1 MQRSFKLSKK
11 YVFIIIVDP
20 KCYMLVHYAKV
31 LCQEKVELKK
41 VLLYCMKCNLMLNVP
56 HGYKNGAFL
65 LKFCRVLKV
74 EAKYTSSCNLLKDYS
89 CIWLLAS
96 LFIKL
101 FDAKLAVLYMIRFM
115 KALGIYQRQS
125 NVAWIWNLIKWAS
138 PTLVL
143 VN

>member
-1 MQRSFKLSKK
+1 M
-11 YVFIIIVDP
+11 
-20 KCYMLVHYAKV
+20 
-31 LCQEKVELKK
+31 
-41 VLLYCMKCNLMLNVP
+41 LLYCMKCNLMLNVP
-56 HGYKNGAFL
+56 HGNKNGAFL

-101 FDAKLAVLYMIRFM
+101 VDAKLAVHYMIRFM

-125 NVAWIWNLIKWAS
+125 TVAWIWNLIKWAS
-138 PTLVL
+138 PTPVLLNQSAMLLLFLFIFFSFILVFSYFFHQFYTTAEKL
-143 VN
+143 IDSLL